1 MNNKTTA
8 VVMAL
13 AMAFVGFA
21 VMAVDG
27 ADGADTTSKDVSVT
41 VGASDSVMFAV
52 TEGNYSYYNYTL
64 TWKMSIESVENSETT
79 ILTVTKKGSDI
90 TCEPKQFYVNASG
103 ISDTSSDETSS
114 DEYNFS
120 IEMKRDETNIGVY
133 TMNVTGVAA
142 TSAINYNLTASIV
155 ISLPGD
161 NGGSRPID
169 NFAQYSGSVIVF
181 PGEGGKFT
189 ATISGLFTVGTYNS
203 ASIAVE
209 AMDLT
214 KYDWYA
220 VGLPAG
226 LTMSPN
232 GTVSGI
238 PTVAYTDGDLT
249 IRLFA
254 TGEDGKVIEG
264 VLTGLSVSEQKPVIG
279 KYTCEVYLDD
289 DNGVNL
295 VTAPYIFQNGETI
308 KLKVVSSGGQAV
320 DNAVVTV
327 ISTADDQNTTT
338 SIPCSGGF
346 YTLPSTGSGAYTVQ
360 ITWSGQIETFSVYI
374 IGEASAI
381 SADIVIVG
389 GN

>member
-1 MNNKTTA
+1 
-8 VVMAL
+8 MAL

-41 VGASDSVMFAV
+41 VGATDSVMFAV

-64 TWKMSIESVENSETT
+64 TWKMSIDSVENSETT
-79 ILTVTKKGSDI
+79 ILTVTKNGSEI
-90 TCEPKQFYVNASG
+90 NCVPKKFYVNASG
-103 ISDTSSDETSS
+103 ISDTSSS
-114 DEYNFS
+114 DGCYFS
-120 IEMKRDETNIGVY
+120 VQMERDDTNIGVY
-133 TMNVTGVAA
+133 TMNVTGMAA
-142 TSAINYNLTASIV
+142 TATITYNLTASIA
-155 ISLPGD
+155 ISLPDG

-169 NFAQYSGSVIVF
+169 NFAQYSGDVIVF
-181 PGEGGKFT
+181 PGVDGKFT
-189 ATISGLFTVGTYNS
+189 ASIDGSFTVGTYGS
-203 ASIAVE
+203 DSITVG
-209 AMDLT
+209 AMNLT

-226 LTMSPN
+226 LTMSPD

-238 PTVAYTDGDLT
+238 PTVAYTGSGST

-264 VLTGLSVSEQKPVIG
+264 VLTGLSVSEEKPVTG
-279 KYTCEVYLDD
+279 KYTYEVYSDEGKE
-289 DNGVNL
+289 NV
-295 VTAPYIFQNGETI
+295 PYIFQNGETI
-308 KLKVVSSGGQAV
+308 KLKVVSI
-320 DNAVVTV
+320 DNPSEVEDAVVTV
-327 ISTADDQNTTT
+327 ISTADNQNTTT
-338 SIPCSGGF
+338 TITCTGGF
-346 YTLPSTGSGAYTVQ
+346 YILPSTGSGAYTVQ

-381 SADIVIVG
+381 NADIVIVG

>member
-41 VGASDSVMFAV
+41 VGATDSVMFAV

-64 TWKMSIESVENSETT
+64 TWKMSIDGVENNETS
-79 ILTVTKKGSDI
+79 ILTVSKNGSEI
-90 TCEPKQFYVNASG
+90 TSQPQKFYVNASG
-103 ISDTSSDETSS
+103 ISDTSPSDG
-114 DEYNFS
+114 DGYKFS
-120 IEMKRDETNIGVY
+120 VQMVRDQTNIGVY
-133 TMNVTGVAA
+133 TMNVTGIAA
-142 TSAINYNLTASIV
+142 TVAITYHLTASIE
-155 ISLPGD
+155 ISIPGND
-161 NGGSRPID
+161 SDPREIEE
-169 NFAQYSGSVIVF
+169 FAQYSGNVIVF

-189 ATISGLFTVGTYNS
+189 ATIGGSFTVGTYKS
-203 ASIAVE
+203 VSIAVE

-226 LTMSPN
+226 LTMSPD

-238 PTVAYTDGDLT
+238 PTVAYTDST
-249 IRLFA
+249 SKIRLFA

-264 VLTGLSVSEQKPVIG
+264 VLTGLSVSEVKPVTG
-279 KYTCEVYLDD
+279 KYNYEVYS
-289 DNGVNL
+289 NKGVED
-295 VTAPYIFQNGETI
+295 APYIFQNGETI
-308 KLKVVSSGGQAV
+308 KLKVVSTEGQSEV
-320 DNAVVTV
+320 EDAVVTV
-327 ISTADDQNTTT
+327 ISTADNQNTTT
-338 SIPCSGGF
+338 PIPYKDRY

>member
-52 TEGNYSYYNYTL
+52 TEGNYSYYYYTL
-64 TWKMSIESVENSETT
+64 KWEMSIDDVDNSEKT
-79 ILTVTKKGSDI
+79 ILTIAKGESGLV
-90 TCEPKQFYVNASG
+90 CQPSEFYVSASG
-103 ISDTSSDETSS
+103 ISDKKSDS
-114 DEYNFS
+114 DYFS
-120 IEMKRDETNIGVY
+120 VKMERDTTNIGVY
-133 TMNVTGVAA
+133 TMIVTGKSSTAA
-142 TSAINYNLTASIV
+142 ITYNLSASIE
-155 ISLPGD
+155 ISLPDGSE
-161 NGGSRPID
+161 GSRLID
-169 NFAQYSGSVIVF
+169 DFAQYSGNVIVF
-181 PGEGGKFT
+181 PGVEGKFT
-189 ATISGLFTVGTYNS
+189 ASISGLFTVGTYKS

-226 LTMSPN
+226 LTMSPD

-238 PTVAYTDGDLT
+238 PTVAYTDGDST

-264 VLTGLSVSEQKPVIG
+264 VLKGLSVSEQKPVIG

-295 VTAPYIFQNGETI
+295 ETAPYIFQNGETI
-308 KLKVVSSGGQAV
+308 KLKVVSSGNQLAV
-320 DNAVVTV
+320 DDAVVTV
-327 ISTADDQNTTT
+327 ISTADGQNTTT
-338 SIPCSGGF
+338 SIPCFDGF